1 MIISRSPVRLSMGG
15 GGTDLRSYYEKHGGF
30 LIAAAINKY
39 VYIMAE
45 KRFYKTIRLS
55 YSKTETV
62 DHVDQIEHKIF
73 REALKLMK
81 IEKQIELVSM
91 ADVPANCGLGTSSSF
106 TVALFNALFEHQRNY
121 KTLPQ
126 IAEMACHL
134 EIDILKEPIG
144 KQDQYASAFGGFNAY
159 WFNKD
164 GSVNVE
170 PVDIKEE
177 NLMELQNNIFLFYID
192 RPRSASA
199 ILSIQDNNSKQGDQ
213 GTIDRLHKIKA
224 IGLRT
229 KKVFES
235 GDIDQFGE
243 ILHEHWMIKK
253 GLSDKIS
260 DDYIDEVYATARKH
274 GALGGK
280 IVGAGG
286 GGFLLLYCPRDKRK
300 LIAAMNTMG
309 LSPMWFAFEQE
320 GVKIV
325 FYR

>member
-1 MIISRSPVRLSMGG
+1 
-15 GGTDLRSYYEKHGGF
+15 
-30 LIAAAINKY
+30 
-39 VYIMAE
+39 
-45 KRFYKTIRLS
+45 
-55 YSKTETV
+55 
-62 DHVDQIEHKIF
+62 
-73 REALKLMK
+73 MK

-106 TVALFNALFEHQRNY
+106 TVALLNALFEYQKNY
-121 KTLPQ
+121 KTLTEL
-126 IAEMACHL
+126 AEVACHL
-134 EIDILKEPIG
+134 EIDILQEPIG

-159 WFNKD
+159 WFNPD

-192 RPRSASA
+192 RPRSASS
-199 ILSIQDNNSKQGDQ
+199 ILAVQNNKSKQGDQ
-213 GTIDRLHKIKA
+213 ATIDRLHKIKA
-224 IGLRT
+224 IGLQT
-229 KKVFES
+229 KKIFES

-243 ILHEHWMIKK
+243 ILHEHWLTKK

-260 DDYIDEVYATARKH
+260 DAYIDEVYETARKN

-286 GGFLLLYCPRDKRK
+286 GGFLLLYCPRDKHR
-300 LIAAMNTMG
+300 LIAAMNAMG
-309 LSPMWFAFEQE
+309 LNPLWFAFEQE
-320 GVKIV
+320 GAKIV